1 MLFNS
6 FVFIFLFLPIV
17 ICVHYFL
24 LRRYKLETVLGFLTI
39 SSLCFYTYWHPPYLI
54 LLLKVYSKIADHFR
68 RRGVKVTFFAM
79 PYHSATLKKEGPM
92 SKMIKE
98 AQRSLDGLNGN
109 AGGSV
114 LGSFF
119 IEETSCNDNQMM
131 DFMHPNSECVKLI
144 MQ

>member
-1 MLFNS
+1 
-6 FVFIFLFLPIV
+6 
-17 ICVHYFL
+17 
-24 LRRYKLETVLGFLTI
+24 
-39 SSLCFYTYWHPPYLI
+39 
-54 LLLKVYSKIADHFR
+54 
-68 RRGVKVTFFAM
+68 
-79 PYHSATLKKEGPM
+79 M